1 MPRKNPETKF
11 KEKVQ
16 EDLKTIPCW
25 FSKIQQVAIRGIP
38 DILACISGT
47 FVALEL
53 KVDSDLTE
61 LQKYTIAKI
70 KQSGGIAYVVT
81 PDNWKKIFQQLQ
93 RMANAKD
100 RTNVQDVE

>member
-11 KEKVQ
+11 KEAVQ

-38 DILACISGT
+38 DIILCVAGH

-53 KVDSDLTE
+53 KIDSPVTE
-61 LQKYTIAKI
+61 LQKYNIRKI
-70 KQSGGIAYVVT
+70 KQSGGTAYVVT
-81 PDNWKKIFQQLQ
+81 PNNWKKIFQQLK
-93 RMANAKD
+93 RMAHGKNRA
-100 RTNVQDVE
+100 NVQDVE